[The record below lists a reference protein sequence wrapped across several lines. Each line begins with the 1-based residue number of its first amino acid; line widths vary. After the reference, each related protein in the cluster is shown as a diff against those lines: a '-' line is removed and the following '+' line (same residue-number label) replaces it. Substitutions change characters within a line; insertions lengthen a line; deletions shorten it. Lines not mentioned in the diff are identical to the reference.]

1 MTKYKLSN
9 KAVSDLNDIWEYT
22 NEKWSVNQAEKYY
35 TQLIHTFREIAK
47 YPNIGK
53 EYSGIV
59 KAVMGFRIGRH
70 IIFYQKLNEEEILI
84 VRVLHEQM
92 DLKNRVLGK

>member
-47 YPNIGK
+47 HPNIGK

-59 KAVMGFRIGRH
+59 QAVLGFRIGRH
-70 IIFYQKLNEEEILI
+70 IIFCQKLDEEEVLI

-92 DLKNRVLGK
+92 DLKNRTLEK